1 MRSTCFTYSPPV
13 AYQKVMRFNPTL
25 AGNKGFQGCFG
36 FMGLFGIDQTEPV
49 ADPVHMCVYS

>member
-1 MRSTCFTYSPPV
+1 MFLGYIASSGQEGALRSTCFTYSPPV

-36 FMGLFGIDQTEPV
+36 FMGLFGID
-49 ADPVHMCVYS
+49 